1 MKLLK
6 IALAGM
12 LGSIMSQA
20 VMAADDIETQ
30 SPNFKE
36 AYVGLLTPSKNFK
49 VLGGGLM
56 PELSQYNF
64 SDSYFENNSN
74 QRYKATYHLYQ
85 QMNPQQ
91 RAMYLLL
98 QHTSYLN
105 DIFYPQR
112 NPLTN
117 PDVTAE
123 QLNIE
128 SAKSKLEKFRTDN
141 GIVEKVVD
149 RETMLQ
155 ALKAHYDYYMRDQFT
170 VRFYGKNQEMFTYG
184 VDNFTGLNIRTIEGN
199 FRVVDRKTGTLLGDS
214 MIKLNHW
221 VPGNRAKEKRTI
233 NIPSTMPEWKDVS
246 IDDLAIKFQPT
257 AITTMRGK
265 RIDINQIYL
274 KNTQEFNF

>member
-12 LGSIMSQA
+12 LGSIVSHA
-20 VMAADDIETQ
+20 VIASDDIEIQ

-36 AYVGLLTPSKNFK
+36 EYVGLLTPSKNFK
-49 VLGGGLM
+49 VIGSGLM
-56 PELSQYNF
+56 PELDQYQF

-74 QRYKATYHLYQ
+74 HRYKATNHLYQ

-91 RAMYLLL
+91 RAMYILL
-98 QHTSYLN
+98 QHTTYLN

-117 PDVTAE
+117 KDVTAE

-128 SAKSKLEKFRTDN
+128 SIKSKLDKFRTDN

-149 RETMLQ
+149 SETMLQ

-170 VRFYGKNQEMFTYG
+170 VRFYGKNEEMFTYG
-184 VDNFTGLNIRTIEGN
+184 VDNFSQLNIKSVEGN
-199 FRVVDRKTGTLLGDS
+199 FRVLDRKTGTLLGDT

-233 NIPSTMPEWKDVS
+233 NIPSTMPEWKDVD

-257 AITTMRGK
+257 AITTMNGK
-265 RIDINQIYL
+265 RIDIHQIYL
-274 KNTQEFNF
+274 KNTQVFNF

>member
-20 VMAADDIETQ
+20 VMASDDIETQ

-85 QMNPQQ
+85 QMNPRQ

-128 SAKSKLEKFRTDN
+128 SAKSKLEKLRTDN

-221 VPGNRAKEKRTI
+221 VPGNRTKEKRTI

>member
-20 VMAADDIETQ
+20 VMASDDIETQ

-49 VLGGGLM
+49 VIGGGLM

>member
-12 LGSIMSQA
+12 LGSIVSHA
-20 VMAADDIETQ
+20 VMASDDTGIQ

-49 VLGGGLM
+49 VIGGGLM
-56 PELSQYNF
+56 PELDQYQF

-74 QRYKATYHLYQ
+74 HRYKATNHLYQ

-91 RAMYLLL
+91 RAMYILL
-98 QHTSYLN
+98 QHTTYLN
-105 DIFYPQR
+105 DVFYPQR

-117 PDVTAE
+117 KEVTAE

-170 VRFYGKNQEMFTYG
+170 VRFYGKNQDMFTYG
-184 VDNFTGLNIRTIEGN
+184 VDNFTGLNIKSVEGN
-199 FRVVDRKTGTLLGDS
+199 FRVVDRKTGTLLGDT
-214 MIKLNHW
+214 MVKLNHW